1 MKKNIKKV
9 SGPRWECNIR
19 WFIRFAKFHGC
30 LATFVF
36 LGEAFASMMFIY
48 PYKPFQQRKSMKKKV
63 FPLQTQKLGFSHM
76 FLVNFKSQKSG
87 KKKSFRNFW
96 QGNHVPN
103 QESDAMPPLTQIQ
116 MEKIYAHRGIIYG
129 IRYINTYI
137 RWGFI
142 HYIRFSKAL
151 VTGVTSDDASHSK
164 YPLLANP

>member
-1 MKKNIKKV
+1 
-9 SGPRWECNIR
+9 
-19 WFIRFAKFHGC
+19 
-30 LATFVF
+30 
-36 LGEAFASMMFIY
+36 MMFIY
-48 PYKPFQQRKSMKKKV
+48 PYKPFQQRKSMKQKV

-76 FLVNFKSQKSG
+76 FLVNFRSQKSG
-87 KKKSFRNFW
+87 KKNSFRNFW

-151 VTGVTSDDASHSK
+151 MVPFCNRVCKHRHVKVVRLRKRTHQIRPCILCAAVHA
-164 YPLLANP
+164 